1 MRIRLAALLVGIAA
15 LQGTA
20 LPPMAHAS
28 DKTLI
33 AFRSDAELSAYLAKL
48 REQARRRPMALMA
61 IASSAVGDA
70 APAPMATESVSVTA
84 QRSEAES
91 ITNTQHAGVDEGGI
105 VKLHGDHLVMLRR
118 GRLFTLAVGHGAL
131 DPISTID
138 AYGPGMDPDGTWY
151 DELLVSD
158 DTVVVIG
165 FSYARGG
172 TEVGLFDIDARGRLA
187 YRSTYHFRSND
198 YYSSRNYASRLIGD
212 KLILYAPLDLDGGS
226 GGPLDLLPAVRK
238 WHDGARP
245 EEFLRL
251 AVASQVYR
259 ANAPWRRFDNPV
271 LHSVTTCDLSVREM
285 DCHAIG
291 VLGDWGRVF
300 YVSPT
305 SVYVWAQQG
314 DGADDMLFRLPLDG
328 APPNA
333 IGVSGSPVDQF
344 SFSESGP
351 VLNVLVQS
359 DSEGDAM
366 WSAESARGEVALL
379 RLPLGIFGDGSA
391 AAGSGRYRSLPG
403 PPDGAFQNR
412 FVGDYLLYGSGNGWD
427 GDDVHHSSLF
437 VTNTLR
443 EGTTTLYL
451 PHSVERIE
459 IDG

>member
-1 MRIRLAALLVGIAA
+1 M
-15 LQGTA
+15 
-20 LPPMAHAS
+20 
-28 DKTLI
+28 
-33 AFRSDAELSAYLAKL
+33 
-48 REQARRRPMALMA
+48 
-61 IASSAVGDA
+61 
-70 APAPMATESVSVTA
+70 
-84 QRSEAES
+84 
-91 ITNTQHAGVDEGGI
+91 
-105 VKLHGDHLVMLRR
+105 
-118 GRLFTLAVGHGAL
+118 
-131 DPISTID
+131 
-138 AYGPGMDPDGTWY
+138 
-151 DELLVSD
+151 
-158 DTVVVIG
+158 
-165 FSYARGG
+165 
-172 TEVGLFDIDARGRLA
+172 
-187 YRSTYHFRSND
+187 
-198 YYSSRNYASRLIGD
+198 
-212 KLILYAPLDLDGGS
+212 
-226 GGPLDLLPAVRK
+226 
-238 WHDGARP
+238 
-245 EEFLRL
+245 
-251 AVASQVYR
+251 ASQVYR

-459 IDG
+459 IMGKEAVVVGGDGSNLHFTGIRLGERATLAQRYVLRNATQGEQRSHGFFYKAGPEDSGLLGLPVRGPAEPGYRHLVDESASIVFLRNDGKRFVELGELRGGAKDIRDDMCHASCVDWYGNSRPLFIQGRILALMGYEIVEGDLGADTLRERRRVDFSPSGARLTRTVAP